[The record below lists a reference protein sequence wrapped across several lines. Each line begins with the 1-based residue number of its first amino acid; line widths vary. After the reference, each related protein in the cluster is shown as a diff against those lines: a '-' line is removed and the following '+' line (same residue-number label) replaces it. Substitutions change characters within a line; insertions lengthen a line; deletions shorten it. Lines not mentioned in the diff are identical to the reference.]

1 MSEVERARTPT
12 LEAQTRAQQGFLC
25 SKDIPTGHV
34 GDSHRRT
41 ALTDTD
47 QALVA
52 GSRREVAGLARKLGG
67 NDNKSCYQLWREE
80 SVCIEGIWFG
90 ILFCNDT
97 RHHEN

>member
-34 GDSHRRT
+34 GDSHRRM

-52 GSRREVAGLARKLGG
+52 GSRREVAELARELGG
-67 NDNKSCYQLWREE
+67 NDNKSCYQLWRGK
-80 SVCIEGIWFG
+80 SPFVSRGIWFG
-90 ILFCNDT
+90 ILFCNDA
-97 RHHEN
+97 RHHE